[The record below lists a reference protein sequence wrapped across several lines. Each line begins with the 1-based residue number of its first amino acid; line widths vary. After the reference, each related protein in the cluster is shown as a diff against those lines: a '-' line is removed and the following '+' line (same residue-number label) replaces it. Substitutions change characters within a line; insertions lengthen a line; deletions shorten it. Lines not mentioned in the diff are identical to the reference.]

1 MKHLFRLRLVLVI
14 GSTFPGCLA
23 TSSGSSLPAFR
34 HPLFHRQEAVEY
46 TPGPKFDWSVK
57 TSWPKSSCTRSFGH
71 PLLNRCQTWPQEVEK
86 KLAVYRIPAGQDAI
100 DVRLALSKK
109 ARDMIKKPK
118 FNVAGRQYRRDCSGF
133 VLAVMAQQGIA
144 GDVLLVSD
152 FKGGVAAIFN
162 AAVKRGLVHKRKTP
176 AIGDLVFFD
185 NTYDRNRDGRL
196 NDPLTHIGI
205 VERVDAD
212 GTVTFIH
219 HVKRGILR
227 YKMNLF
233 TPNLR
238 RDSKTNKV
246 LNHYIRVASKSAADS
261 SRKLTGE
268 LFHAY
273 ATIIR

>member
-1 MKHLFRLRLVLVI
+1 
-14 GSTFPGCLA
+14 
-23 TSSGSSLPAFR
+23 
-34 HPLFHRQEAVEY
+34 
-46 TPGPKFDWSVK
+46 
-57 TSWPKSSCTRSFGH
+57 
-71 PLLNRCQTWPQEVEK
+71 RCQTWPQEAEK

-133 VLAVMAQQGIA
+133 VLAVMAQQGGA
-144 GDVLLVSD
+144 SDVLLTSD
-152 FKGGVAAIFN
+152 FKGGVAAIFF

-238 RDSKTNKV
+238 RDSKTKKV
-246 LNHYIRVASKSAADS
+246 LNHYIRVAPKSAAGS